1 MASWFASFGM
11 QVILFPWLVAV
22 VLRQPPG
29 RVGLAQMSLMA
40 PSIALMLL
48 GGAVADRADC
58 RKLLMRYH
66 LLATL
71 PPLALAVVIASHSLG
86 YAVLIV
92 YGLAMGTLSALV
104 IPARDALLTRVIS
117 RGLRRA
123 VAVTTA
129 TQLIAQML
137 GIVLAGSAGAVGAV
151 SLLVAQ
157 AVTLALGA
165 LAVSRLSPA
174 PSQTVHA
181 PGESRLDAMR
191 DGLREAA
198 GSERIR
204 PVIIAMFA
212 VGVFFVGAFIVLL
225 PVLVRDAYG
234 GGSAELSLVNMC
246 FWGGSI
252 VATMTQ
258 VRLGAMRRAGRAMM
272 LALAGGAVVL
282 AVISVP
288 GPLYG
293 LTLLCFAWGVGA
305 GVVMTQGRTIVQLA
319 ARDSHRARILALFQL
334 GFMGGAPI
342 GALVM
347 GYLAG
352 LVGPRPAAVY
362 PAGAMILVLLLLLFR
377 SGLWRQEAS

>member
-22 VLRQPPG
+22 VLHQPPG

-71 PPLALAVVIASHSLG
+71 PPLALAGVIASHSLG

-117 RGLRRA
+117 RGLGHA

-151 SLLVAQ
+151 SLLVVQ

-165 LAVSRLSPA
+165 IAVSRLSPA

-191 DGLREAA
+191 DGLREAT

-246 FWGGSI
+246 FWGGTI

-319 ARDSHRARILALFQL
+319 ARNSHRARILALFQL

-342 GALVM
+342 GALAM

-362 PAGAMILVLLLLLFR
+362 PAGAMILVLLFLLFR
-377 SGLWRQEAS
+377 SGLWRQEVS

>member
-1 MASWFASFGM
+1 M

-66 LLATL
+66 LLAAL

-117 RGLRRA
+117 NGLGRA

-129 TQLIAQML
+129 TQLMAQML
-137 GIVLAGSAGAVGAV
+137 GIILAGLAGVVGAVG
-151 SLLVAQ
+151 LLGAQ
-157 AVTLALGA
+157 AVTLILGA
-165 LAVSRLSPA
+165 LAVSQLSPA
-174 PSQTVHA
+174 PSQVVHS

-198 GSERIR
+198 GSARIR

-246 FWGGSI
+246 FWGGTI

-258 VRLGAMRRAGRAMM
+258 VRLGVLRRGGRAMM

-293 LTLLCFAWGVGA
+293 LVLLCFVWGIGA

-319 ARDSHRARILALFQL
+319 ARDSHRARLLALFQL
-334 GFMGGAPI
+334 GLMGGAPI

-352 LVGPRPAAVY
+352 LVGPRPAAAY
-362 PAGAMILVLLLLLFR
+362 PAGAMILVLLFLLLR
-377 SGLWRQEAS
+377 SGLWWQEAS

>member
-1 MASWFASFGM
+1 
-11 QVILFPWLVAV
+11 
-22 VLRQPPG
+22 
-29 RVGLAQMSLMA
+29 
-40 PSIALMLL
+40 
-48 GGAVADRADC
+48 
-58 RKLLMRYH
+58 
-66 LLATL
+66 
-71 PPLALAVVIASHSLG
+71 
-86 YAVLIV
+86 LIV

-117 RGLRRA
+117 RGLGRA

-137 GIVLAGSAGAVGAV
+137 GIVLAGSAGTVGAV

-174 PSQTVHA
+174 PSQAVHT
-181 PGESRLDAMR
+181 PGESRLEAMR

-198 GSERIR
+198 SSERIR

-225 PVLVRDAYG
+225 PVLVRDAYS

-246 FWGGSI
+246 FWGGTI

-282 AVISVP
+282 AVISIP

-293 LTLLCFAWGVGA
+293 LALLCFVWGIGA
-305 GVVMTQGRTIVQLA
+305 GVVMTQGRTIVQLG

-362 PAGAMILVLLLLLFR
+362 PAGAMILVLLFLLFR